1 MNEFVEDQFWQE
13 EVARARLQS
22 PETKLALGGELFDA
36 ACEVTISGITF
47 QHPGI
52 GPAEVLAE
60 LRKRLALSRRI
71 EGRV

>member
-1 MNEFVEDQFWQE
+1 MSEFVEDQFWRE
-13 EVARARLQS
+13 EVVRARMQT
-22 PETKLALGGELFDA
+22 PERKLALGGELFDA

-52 GPAEVLAE
+52 GRAEVLAE
-60 LRKRLALSRRI
+60 LRKRLALSRRM

>member
-13 EVARARLQS
+13 EVARARRQS

-36 ACEVTISGITF
+36 ACEVTLSGITF

-52 GPAEVLAE
+52 SPAEALAE
-60 LRKRLALSRRI
+60 LRRRLAMSRRI